1 MAEAVND
8 SAAELARDIAEGL
21 ASATTATERAALVP
35 AELVAAIKELK
46 AERDAVILA
55 HYYVAPEVQ
64 AVADYVGD
72 SFYLAK
78 LAKSLPQQTIVLCGV
93 EFMGESAK
101 LLNPEKTV
109 LLPEPCADCPM
120 AHMVKR
126 ETVDAARAEYGD
138 DLAVV
143 CYVNSTVE
151 IKSWSDVCVTSSNAV
166 KIVSE
171 LPQRNILFIPDQNLG
186 RYVAEQV
193 PDKNVLLNK
202 GYCPRHHIITPEQI
216 IDSEEAHPDALVLA
230 HPECKA
236 DVLAEADY
244 IGSTAGIIKYAEES
258 DANEFIIV
266 TVAGVLYELER
277 RCKGTGKKFFFPATR
292 PTCINMDMI
301 TLEKLVR
308 CLETGEGEVEIN
320 VTPEAADQAKLT
332 LDRMLEYAA

>member
-1 MAEAVND
+1 MAQ
-8 SAAELARDIAEGL
+8 SANMDASELARDIAAGL

-35 AELVAAIKELK
+35 AELVEAIQQLK
-46 AERDAVILA
+46 TQRDAVILA

-78 LAKSLPQQTIVLCGV
+78 L
-93 EFMGESAK
+93 
-101 LLNPEKTV
+101 LNPTKTV
-109 LLPEPCADCPM
+109 LLPEPGADCPM

-171 LPQRNILFIPDQNLG
+171 LPQQHILFIPDQNLG
-186 RYVAEQV
+186 RFVAEQV
-193 PDKNVLLNK
+193 PQKHVILNN
-202 GYCPRHHIITPEQI
+202 GYCPRHHIITVEQI
-216 IDSEEAHPDALVLA
+216 VDATEAHPDALVLA

-258 DANEFIIV
+258 DASEFIIV
-266 TVAGVLYELER
+266 TVRGVLYELER
-277 RCKGTGKKFFFPATR
+277 RCQGTGKKFYFPAVQ
-292 PTCINMDMI
+292 PTCVNMDLI

-308 CLETGEGEVEIN
+308 CLETGEGEVQIG
-320 VTPEAADQAKLT
+320 VSDEAADQAKLT
-332 LDRMLEYAA
+332 LDRMLEYAAR